1 MWTSCTACRCTWGGC
16 GRRSHV
22 IIPERPCGCG
32 EIGRRAGFRFQFPQ
46 GSVGS
51 SPIIR
56 TNKWFIFNDLYGKL
70 LEQFWLL
77 FGPKQITKQI
87 YAVLRRFPPTSFFA
101 FCKGICFGIASVLDG
116 TGTAFFCWRLQAS
129 SFAPASCKFFRLT
142 ML

>member
-32 EIGRRAGFRFQFPQ
+32 EIGRRAGFRFQFPR

-56 TNKWFIFNDLYGKL
+56 TIGTDSDGSRRLEPVAGRSGSYSACAHLLLVAVIVILVMGFVPFMVVFDLALIAIPVTLMVELSIMG
-70 LEQFWLL
+70 
-77 FGPKQITKQI
+77 
-87 YAVLRRFPPTSFFA
+87 RRHP
-101 FCKGICFGIASVLDG
+101 V
-116 TGTAFFCWRLQAS
+116 
-129 SFAPASCKFFRLT
+129 
-142 ML
+142 